1 MTLNPE
7 SEKHLL
13 QIQAGQRGR
22 NKGHEFELRV
32 SKEINNINFE
42 KFDFC
47 NLDKNK
53 DVFYGIPG
61 LLLLKFI
68 SATSFIN
75 QKIESA
81 CAFSTGS
88 IATAEK
94 DLKREIFIN
103 GKLVKKSKSDIVI
116 KIKPI
121 NGEEKYFGISTKQC
135 SIKRPTNAQL
145 YFSTAKGFS
154 DLLNRNFIK
163 VPEYAIISLKQFCGD
178 IGFRP
183 LDQNIRRE
191 CDPRRYFWEEIN
203 KDGREFWEKLFKD
216 KQKEITEILFKKG
229 YSDDPYEPDYLLHKT
244 RKVDENEKEEY
255 AIFSIDQLIKMSID
269 YQGFIKNKYQVK
281 KGSYK
286 DPENIFHEAPRF
298 GIIQM
303 QRGGQKQHP
312 TQLQFNLEASYF
324 KKIHSSNKT

>member
-13 QIQAGQRGR
+13 QIQAGQIGR

-32 SKEINNINFE
+32 SNEINNLNFQE
-42 KFDFC
+42 FNLGDFDQ
-47 NLDKNK
+47 KK
-53 DVFYGIPG
+53 DVFHGKPG
-61 LLLLKFI
+61 KLLLKFI
-68 SATSFIN
+68 NATRFKN
-75 QKIESA
+75 KKIESA
-81 CAFSTGS
+81 RAFSTGS

-94 DLKREIFIN
+94 DLKTEIFIN
-103 GKLVKKSKSDIVI
+103 GKLVKRSKSDIVI
-116 KIKPI
+116 KIKPR

-163 VPEYAIISLKQFCGD
+163 VPEYATIALKQFCGD
-178 IGFRP
+178 VGFRP
-183 LDQNIRRE
+183 LDQKISRD

-203 KDGREFWEKLFKD
+203 KDGREYWEKLFHN
-216 KQKEITEILFKKG
+216 KQKEITEILFRKG
-229 YSDDPYEPDYLLHKT
+229 YVDDPYEPDYLLHKT
-244 RKVDENEKEEY
+244 RKVDENEREEY
-255 AIFSIDQLIKMSID
+255 AIFSIDQLITMSTD

-286 DPENIFHEAPRF
+286 DPKNIFHEAPRF

-324 KKIHSSNKT
+324 KKIHLLNKT